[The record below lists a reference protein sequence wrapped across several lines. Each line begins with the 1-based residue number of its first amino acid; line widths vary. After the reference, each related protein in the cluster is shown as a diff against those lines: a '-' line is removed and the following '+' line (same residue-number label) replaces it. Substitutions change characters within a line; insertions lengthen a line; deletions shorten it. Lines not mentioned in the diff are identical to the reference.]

1 MKGKYWGNTAAF
13 PSNATETSKCRWTA
27 SAKTR
32 RYLNPISAN
41 DEQLKRDVAAQVAT
55 CYDPN

>member
-27 SAKTR
+27 STKTR
-32 RYLNPISAN
+32 RYLHPISAN

-55 CYDPN
+55 CYVPN